1 MPVASY
7 VISSIVNGILSA
19 ISEGMSAPAAMPP
32 QQGIVRPFQGE
43 TAVGTLVGPPEMGYV
58 TIDEKR
64 FLAAGG
70 LQIRNEMNLIV
81 MPVTVGR
88 DLKVRYRLDPS
99 GAVWRI
105 WILTPAEI
113 AALKPAEIVPVLK

>member
-19 ISEGMSAPAAMPP
+19 ISEGMATPAAMPP
-32 QQGIVRPFQGE
+32 QQGVVRPFYGE

-58 TIDEKR
+58 TIDDKR
-64 FLAAGG
+64 FLAAAG
-70 LQIRNEMNLIV
+70 LQIRSEMNLIV

-88 DLKVRYRLDPS
+88 DLKIRYQLDTS

-113 AALKPAEIVPVLK
+113 AALKPTGILPVSK